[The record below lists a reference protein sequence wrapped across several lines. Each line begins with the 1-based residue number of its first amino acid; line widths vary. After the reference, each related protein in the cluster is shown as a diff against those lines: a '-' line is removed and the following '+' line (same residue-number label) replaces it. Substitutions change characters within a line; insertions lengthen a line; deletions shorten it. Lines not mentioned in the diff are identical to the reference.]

1 MYFIKYMLI
10 FKGGIT
16 MKRFLAVLLTVLLI
30 AVPLTACNQ
39 KEKTKETT
47 SAASGTT
54 ATTTKST
61 EPAAT
66 VSAGTGLPA
75 DAKQGGTVVVRAAG
89 DPMSFCPSAAADDNG
104 YPIYQNMFN
113 RLTKLDNTKSPI
125 PDAAKSWD
133 VSKDAL
139 TITFYLKDNMK
150 WWDGEALDA
159 NDVKYTFD
167 YIKAH
172 DTCYFSS
179 SMSIVDSIE
188 IVDPLTVVFH
198 MNTADMSFIARLGWY
213 GTFIVPEHI
222 YNNGQPWEDN
232 EASKTKPV
240 GSGPFMFQEY
250 KQGESVTLVKN
261 PNYHDGAPILDK
273 LVFSIIP
280 DDTTAVQAMLNGEVD
295 HIDMI
300 PDAFLDQLLAD
311 SNFRCDRNFYPS
323 PWRYI
328 FNVKHEKVADIAIRK
343 AIALCI
349 DREEMSEKVTS
360 GVMPPEYSAYPA
372 IVKWCANTVDVY
384 PDCDIEA
391 ARKVLE
397 EAGYKADAEG
407 YYVRGLTIDV
417 FEGPLVD
424 MTKLLV
430 ANCAKAGIELNMIVS
445 EYNAWA
451 EKVGPN
457 TTAWMMEAQGGFM
470 GPDPAALYSRYGT
483 GQNSNYANYSNP
495 EFDELC
501 KKAAAEGDQ
510 AVRAELYRKA
520 QALLV
525 RDLPAINV
533 LGWAGYEAARSN
545 LVNLP
550 IDGAGKWGWQ
560 EYTFTYYKK

>member
-1 MYFIKYMLI
+1 
-10 FKGGIT
+10 
-16 MKRFLAVLLTVLLI
+16 MKRLLVLLLTVLLVI
-30 AVPLTACNQ
+30 VPLTACNQ
-39 KEKTKETT
+39 TG
-47 SAASGTT
+47 ANQGTT
-54 ATTTKST
+54 PSGNTNSTGPATNAST
-61 EPAAT
+61 
-66 VSAGTGLPA
+66 GTSLPA
-75 DAKQGGTVVVRAAG
+75 DAKQGGTLVIRATG

-104 YPIYQNMFN
+104 YAIYQNMFN

-133 VSKDAL
+133 VSEDAL
-139 TITFYLKDNMK
+139 TITFHLKENMK

-167 YIKAH
+167 YIKEH

-179 SMSIVDSIE
+179 SMDIVDSIE
-188 IVDPLTVVFH
+188 VVDPLTVVFH

-213 GTFIVPEHI
+213 ATFIVPEHI
-222 YNNGQPWEDN
+222 YNNGQLWEDN
-232 EASKTKPV
+232 EASKSKPV
-240 GSGPFMFQEY
+240 GSGPFIFQEY
-250 KQGESVTLVKN
+250 KQGESITLVKN

-280 DDTTAVQAMLNGEVD
+280 DDTTAVQAMINGEVD
-295 HIDMI
+295 HIDMV

-311 SNFRCDRNFYPS
+311 PNFRLDRNFYPS

-328 FNVKHEKVADIAIRK
+328 FNVQHEKVADVAIRK

-349 DREEMSEKVTS
+349 DREDMSEKVTS

-372 IVKWCANTVDVY
+372 IVDWAANTVDTY
-384 PDCDIEA
+384 PKCDIEA

-397 EAGYKADAEG
+397 EAGYKADADG

-424 MTKLLV
+424 MTKLLI
-430 ANCAKAGIELNMIVS
+430 ANCAKAGIELTMIVS

-457 TTAWMMEAQGGFM
+457 TNAWMMEAQGGFM
-470 GPDPAALYSRYGT
+470 GPDPHALYTRYGT
-483 GQNSNYANYSNP
+483 GQNGNYANYSNP
-495 EFDELC
+495 EFDEIC
-501 KKAAAEGDQ
+501 IKAAEEGDQ

-545 LVNLP
+545 LANLP

-560 EYTFTYYKK
+560 EYTFTYFKK